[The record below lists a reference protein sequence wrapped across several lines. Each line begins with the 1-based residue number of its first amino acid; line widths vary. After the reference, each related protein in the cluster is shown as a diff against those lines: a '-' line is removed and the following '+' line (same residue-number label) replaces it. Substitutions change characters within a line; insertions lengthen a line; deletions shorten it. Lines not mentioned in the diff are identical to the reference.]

1 MKKFLVTS
9 LVCFAMI
16 GVTVPAYAHGH
27 HGGGYGGGYGSSHC
41 SVDNICGYFH
51 DANNDGICDHYYD
64 VNGDGI
70 CDYFYDD
77 NADGICDHC
86 HAWQTAQTAQ
96 VTVAQ
101 TTYTRR
107 GCHHH

>member
-51 DANNDGICDHYYD
+51 DANNDGICDH
-64 VNGDGI
+64 
-70 CDYFYDD
+70 
-77 NADGICDHC
+77 C

>member
-16 GVTVPAYAHGH
+16 GMTVPAYAHGH
-27 HGGGYGGGYGSSHC
+27 HGGGYGYGCGNGSGYC
-41 SVDNICGYFH
+41 SVNNICSNFH

-64 VNGDGI
+64 ANADGI
-70 CDYFYDD
+70 CDYFYDYD
-77 NADGICDHC
+77 GDGICDHC
-86 HAWQTAQTAQ
+86 HAWQTAQTAA
-96 VTVAQ
+96 VQ
-101 TTYTRR
+101 TTYVRR